1 MLRLNVVLLAFLVS
15 SLMMTGEAGRQRR
28 ATSSKKERKNVA
40 KLGPEGKNCLAG
52 GKLVCHKDIK
62 TKFSSTLA
70 VICNNGK
77 LEKMK
82 TPFGFKS
89 PRGLLPQCEYKG
101 KKYCEGNDVTH
112 YREWFL
118 EHKCERGT
126 VIYRNLIT
134 GLEMVSDQILL
145 KKSRTASRKAETA
158 NDI

>member
-1 MLRLNVVLLAFLVS
+1 MLRLNVVLLAFLVSS

-28 ATSSKKERKNVA
+28 ATSSKERKNVA

-101 KKYCEGNDVTH
+101 KKYCEGNDVTP

-134 GLEMVSDQILL
+134 GLEMLSDQV
-145 KKSRTASRKAETA
+145 TRKLRRP
-158 NDI
+158 